1 MFKPINQN
9 VTHLLYFFIAIS
21 ERLGLARQKVLKTW
35 RILAIISMI
44 VAFAAFGIGL
54 GQSVTSDKFP
64 FGFGIPMIAALMVR
78 ACRVSCFK

>member
-1 MFKPINQN
+1 MFKPTNQN
-9 VTHLLYFFIAIS
+9 VTLLHYVFIAIS
-21 ERLGLARQKVLKTW
+21 ERLGLARHKVLETW

-54 GQSVTSDKFP
+54 GQTVTSDEFP

-78 ACRVSCFK
+78 ACRVWCFQ